1 MNWRDLLLLFLLGW
15 IAVTLIGAFQPAP
28 GYMDAD
34 YYYATGLQLAAGRGF
49 IEPFLWNYLD
59 DPAGLPHPSHAYW
72 MPLASLLAAIL
83 PALFGPVSWF
93 AARLPFFLA
102 AACLPPL
109 TAALAFSLTSR
120 RSLALTSG
128 LLAVFSGLYLPFLA
142 TTDTFG
148 LYMLFGG
155 IFSLLISRASSSPLP
170 SSSLPSSPLPSSP
183 LPSSPLPSSPLP
195 SSLPSY
201 PLPSSL
207 PSSPLPS
214 SLPSSPLPSSLL
226 TSSSSSPSIFSR
238 FTFPFLLGLLVG
250 LLHLSRADGLLWLL
264 IACMAAIFVLPKPPA
279 RRVLFTFSFLLFTL
293 LGYFLPMAPWFARNH
308 AAFGAFLA
316 PGGSK
321 MLWLTH
327 YDQIFSYPSSG
338 LTFDAWWSA
347 GLGELLRARLWALGL
362 NAANTLTVQ
371 GGIFLFPLIVIG
383 VWQMRRNR
391 TVQLALLAWGMTLGV
406 MTLVFPFAGARGGY
420 FHSGA
425 ALQPVW
431 WALAPL
437 GLERVLE
444 WGRARRGWD
453 LAQARPFF
461 TAALVGLA
469 IFLTALSLALRLPDW
484 GEEND
489 AYNQISEYLAAQA
502 LPDDTVVIV
511 ANPPGFYLAS
521 GNPAIVVPACDPQTL
536 LDLAR
541 RYQAGYLILEP
552 GSVPAALM
560 PVYENP
566 QHFPGLTYLG
576 EVEGARLYVIRP

>member
-1 MNWRDLLLLFLLGW
+1 MNRRDVLLLTLLGL
-15 IAVTLIGAFQPAP
+15 IAVILVGAFQVSP

-49 IEPFLWNYLD
+49 TEPFLWNYLD

-72 MPLASLLAAIL
+72 MPLASLLAAIV

-93 AARLPFFLA
+93 AARWPFFLA

-109 TAALAFSLTSR
+109 TAALAYSLTSR
-120 RSLALTSG
+120 RSVALTSG
-128 LLAVFSGLYLPFLA
+128 LLAVFSGLYLSFLA

-155 IFSLLISRASSSPLP
+155 LFFLLVARASSR
-170 SSSLPSSPLPSSP
+170 
-183 LPSSPLPSSPLP
+183 
-195 SSLPSY
+195 
-201 PLPSSL
+201 
-207 PSSPLPS
+207 
-214 SLPSSPLPSSLL
+214 
-226 TSSSSSPSIFSR
+226 SSSSPSPFSL
-238 FTFPFLLGLLVG
+238 FTFPFLLGLLAG
-250 LLHLSRADGLLWLL
+250 LMHLSRADGLLWLIL
-264 IACMAAIFVLPKPPA
+264 ALLAVLLHFNSAPSSSRSLLA
-279 RRVLFTFSFLLFTL
+279 FFSSLFPSSRSLFSALCSLLSAL
-293 LGYFLPMAPWFARNH
+293 LGYFLVMAPWFARNH
-308 AAFGAFLA
+308 AVFGAFLA

-338 LTFDAWWSA
+338 LTFGAWWSS
-347 GLGELLRARLWALGL
+347 GLGEILRARLWALGL

-371 GGIFLFPLIVIG
+371 GGIFLLPLIVIG

-453 LAQARPFF
+453 MSQARPFF
-461 TAALVGLA
+461 TAALVALA
-469 IFLTALSLALRLPDW
+469 VFLTAISLALRLPGW
-484 GEEND
+484 GEENY
-489 AYNQISEYLAAQA
+489 AYNQIGKTLAAQGM
-502 LPDDTVVIV
+502 PDDAVVIV

-521 GNPAIVVPACDPQTL
+521 GNPAIVIPACDPQTL
-536 LDLAR
+536 LVLAR
-541 RYQAGYLILEP
+541 RYRAGYLVLEQ
-552 GSVPAALM
+552 GSVPDALT
-560 PVYENP
+560 PVYEDP
-566 QHFPGLTYLG
+566 QHFAGLTYLG